1 MKKKTLLQYQW
12 EKSRMIFFL
21 GLLYVPIGVLV
32 GLLQIYLPKAV
43 LAELEN
49 GQTISHMAL
58 VLSGLSVSLI
68 LALLIQTRLTVVI
81 QRSGLFLQREMQQEY
96 AKKLLYVEYE
106 NLELQSFRTQRDQA
120 ETAIYGGRLEGKNIY
135 PVSEFMMTLLTMITS
150 LGTAVLYA
158 VMLGRLTPVLMVI
171 ILLTAAGSLLADR
184 RVGTKEQKNSH
195 IVSDAWQ
202 KEEYIRKRT
211 GDFTLAKDIRL
222 YNMKPWLSGALR
234 RYSDIRMSL
243 KKKEMIYIG
252 SMGMIPV
259 VLTGIQN
266 ICAYGFLLYEAW
278 NARMTVS
285 DLVLYVGMAGNLS
298 AAFISLSNQI
308 IMLRLIRVNYNKF
321 AQFLDSGR
329 DMSRQ
334 LPKKQTGS
342 VTLELQ
348 SVSYRFPGE
357 DKDLLHDLNFTV
369 QSGEKI
375 AIVGL
380 NGAGKTT
387 LMKLLCGLLTPTKGR
402 ILLNGADMRKMLPEE
417 RYEWFS
423 CAFQDISFLP
433 FSIRENIAM
442 CEKDGA
448 DEAKIWDCLD
458 KAGIKEKISGLSEGL
473 DSLMEKDINER
484 AVDFSGGERQKLV
497 LARALYQDRP
507 VLILDEPTAALDPLA
522 ENEMYQKY
530 SEYAD
535 NKLSFFV
542 SHRLSSTRFCTRI
555 MLLQDGNF
563 VEEGTH
569 EELMKKDGLYA
580 RLFTLQSHYYQEG
593 EAQHEAG

>member
-21 GLLYVPIGVLV
+21 GVLYVPISVLA

-43 LAELEN
+43 LAELET

-58 VLSGLSVSLI
+58 VLAGVSVSLI
-68 LALLIQTRLTVVI
+68 LALLIQTRLTVII

-106 NLELQSFRTQRDQA
+106 NLEMQEFRTRRDQA

-158 VMLGRLTPVLMVI
+158 VMLGRLTPILIVI

-184 RVGTKEQKNSH
+184 RVGTKEQKNSN

-222 YNMKPWLSGALR
+222 YNMKPWLLGALR
-234 RYSDIRMSL
+234 RYSDIRMKL
-243 KKKEMIYIG
+243 KKKEMFYIG

-298 AAFISLSNQI
+298 VAFISLSNQI

-321 AQFLDSGR
+321 AEFLDSGR

-334 LPKKQTGS
+334 LPEKQTGA

-357 DKDLLHDLNFTV
+357 NKDLLHDLNFTV
-369 QSGEKI
+369 KSGEKI

-387 LMKLLCGLLTPTKGR
+387 LMKLLCGLLTPTEGR
-402 ILLNGADMRKMLPEE
+402 ILLNGTDMQELLPEQ

-433 FSIRENIAM
+433 FTIRENISM
-442 CEKDGA
+442 CKKDGA
-448 DEAKIWDCLD
+448 EEARIWDCLD
-458 KAGIKEKISGLSEGL
+458 KAGIKEKISGIRDGL
-473 DSLMEKDINER
+473 DSLMEKDINET

-530 SEYAD
+530 SAFAD

-563 VEEGTH
+563 LEEGTH

-580 RLFTLQSHYYQEG
+580 QLFTLQSHYYQEG